1 MKAKKGIP
9 NPPKQSLF
17 KVISLPDNPVR
28 LLQPTEAF
36 IFSSTGKENAAL
48 LDEPACIDGNEDT
61 ECKITDG
68 YLVIDYKINFIVHRV
83 EIVSKKSCCEDASII
98 AFEGADKQ
106 ILFQLLLADRVFN
119 ETQGH
124 KLFEIS
130 PKKALNTWSTNLGCV
145 RI

>member
-1 MKAKKGIP
+1 MGIP
-9 NPPKQSLF
+9 NPFKHSLF

-36 IFSSTGKENAAL
+36 MFSSTGEENAAL
-48 LDEPACIDGNEDT
+48 LDEPSCIDGNEDT

-98 AFEGADKQ
+98 AFEDKADKQ
-106 ILFQLLLADRVFN
+106 LLFQLLLADRVFN

-124 KLFEIS
+124 KLYEIS
-130 PKKALNTWSTNLGCV
+130 PKKALNTWSTNLGWV